1 MRLWAGSLRG
11 NRWTSGASDFTGEA
25 ASRGERVRDP
35 SLLQPVAETPVLLP
49 TRVTKSVPF
58 PSARTSPHAT
68 CSRDPLTR
76 LRSPPP
82 PRLPA
87 DLFPAASAV
96 PWGTGP
102 VSNP

>member
-49 TRVTKSVPF
+49 TRVTTHEFRPIPIRADVS
-58 PSARTSPHAT
+58 
-68 CSRDPLTR
+68 SRNL
-76 LRSPPP
+76 
-82 PRLPA
+82 
-87 DLFPAASAV
+87 
-96 PWGTGP
+96 
-102 VSNP
+102 